1 MVSEASYRL
10 LFARERR
17 ALVLAASGA
26 SFLVSFD
33 ALMLAASLPS
43 AARDLGGLERF
54 SLAVGAYAITLV
66 AGLPV
71 SGWLIARAGPLRALV
86 AGVSLFAAGAVIG
99 AAAPSIEVI
108 AVGRAVTGLGAGM
121 LLAAPPA
128 IYTLALEPPL
138 RRYAFGLNS
147 AVWGL
152 SALLGPLLGS
162 LLASGPGWRW
172 VFAVELAPLAIT
184 LSLALAGTRGVIGH
198 MGEGAR
204 LAPAGPL
211 LLALATLALLVEPKL
226 AAVPI
231 VLFLWHEHRTRGPI
245 FPATRSGRFVT
256 ILVLATGV
264 AFMGSQAYVVL
275 DLQSGAGWSVAQT
288 AVPLVAATVAWT
300 VGSVAAAPLHLDPVR
315 QLVIGHLFVVA
326 GCGLMALPLD
336 GGSMVAAGIT
346 IAGLG
351 MGIQSPAAFIA
362 IAPDGDPR
370 AAAAVPLARNLGSGI
385 GVAVVGGAIT
395 ALAGSAALAAAEDGA
410 TVPALHTAAQGAFL
424 IAALACAVALP
435 AARLA
440 R

>member
-86 AGVSLFAAGAVIG
+86 AGVSLYAAGAVIG

-108 AVGRAVTGLGAGM
+108 AAGRAVTGLGAGM

-128 IYTLALEPPL
+128 IYTLALDPPL

-172 VFAVELAPLAIT
+172 VFAVELAPLAVT

-198 MGEGAR
+198 LESAR
-204 LAPAGPL
+204 LAPAGPA
-211 LLALATLALLVEPKL
+211 LLALATLALLVEPKV
-226 AAVPI
+226 AVVPI
-231 VLFLWHEHRTRGPI
+231 LAFLWHEHRTSGPI
-245 FPATRSGRFVT
+245 FPASRPGRRVT

-275 DLQSGAGWSVAQT
+275 DLQSGAGWSVAET

-336 GGSMVAAGIT
+336 GGSMVAIGIT

-370 AAAAVPLARNLGSGI
+370 AAAAVPLARNLGAGV
-385 GVAVVGGAIT
+385 GVAVAGGAIT
-395 ALAGSAALAAAEDGA
+395 ALAGTAALAAAEAGA
-410 TVPALHTAAQGAFL
+410 VVPALHSAAQAAFL
-424 IAALACAVALP
+424 IAALACAAALP

>member
-1 MVSEASYRL
+1 MSEASYRS

-43 AARDLGGLERF
+43 AARELGGLERF
-54 SLAVGAYAITLV
+54 SLAVGAYAVTMV

-86 AGVSLFAAGAVIG
+86 AGVALYAVGAVIG

-108 AVGRAVTGLGAGM
+108 AAGRAVTGLGAGM

-162 LLASGPGWRW
+162 LLASGPGWRL
-172 VFAVELAPLAIT
+172 VFVAELLPLSVT
-184 LSLALAGTRGVIGH
+184 LSLALAGTRGVVGH
-198 MGEGAR
+198 AGTGAR
-204 LAPAGPL
+204 LAPAGPA
-211 LLALATLALLVEPKL
+211 LLAVATLALLVEPWVAIL
-226 AAVPI
+226 PVVAFI
-231 VLFLWHEHRTRGPI
+231 WHERRTAGPV
-245 FPATRSGRFVT
+245 FPATTPGRRVS
-256 ILVLATGV
+256 ILVLATGI
-264 AFMGSQAYVVL
+264 AFMGAQAYVVL
-275 DLQSGAGWSVAQT
+275 DLQSGAGWSVGMT
-288 AVPLVAATVAWT
+288 ALPLIAATIAWT
-300 VGSVAAAPLHLDPVR
+300 VGSVGAAPLHLDPTR
-315 QLVIGHLFVVA
+315 QLNIGHVLVVL
-326 GCGLMALPLD
+326 GCAVMAIPAT
-336 GGSMVAAGIT
+336 GGTAVAIGIS

-351 MGIQSPAAFIA
+351 MGVQSPAAFIA

-370 AAAAVPLARNLGSGI
+370 AAAAVPLARNLGAGI
-385 GVAVVGGAIT
+385 GVAVMGGAIT
-395 ALAGSAALAAAEDGA
+395 ALAGTAALAAAEDGA
-410 TVPALHTAAQGAFL
+410 VVADLHDAARSAFL
-424 IAALACAVALP
+424 LAAVVCAAAWP
-435 AARLA
+435 AARLV

>member
-1 MVSEASYRL
+1 MVSEASYKL

-43 AARDLGGLERF
+43 AARELGGLERF
-54 SLAVGAYAITLV
+54 SLAVGAYAVTLC

-71 SGWLIARAGPLRALV
+71 SGWLLARAGPLRALV
-86 AGVSLFAAGAVIG
+86 AGVSLYAAGAVIG

-108 AVGRAVTGLGAGM
+108 AAGRAVTGLGAGM

-128 IYTLALEPPL
+128 IYTLALDPPL

-172 VFAVELAPLAIT
+172 VFAVELVPLAVT

-198 MGEGAR
+198 MEAAR
-204 LAPAGPL
+204 LAPAGPV
-211 LLALATLALLVEPKL
+211 LLALATLALLIEPKV
-226 AAVPI
+226 AVVPI
-231 VLFLWHEHRTRGPI
+231 LLFLWHEQRTSGPI
-245 FPATRSGRFVT
+245 FPTTRPGRRVT
-256 ILVLATGV
+256 ILVLATGI
-264 AFMGSQAYVVL
+264 AFMGCQAYVVL
-275 DLQSGAGWSVAQT
+275 DLQSGAGWSVAAT
-288 AVPLVAATVAWT
+288 AVPLVGATVAWT
-300 VGSVAAAPLHLDPVR
+300 IGSVGAAPLHLDPVR
-315 QLVIGHLFVVA
+315 QLVIGHVFVVA
-326 GCGLMALPLD
+326 GCGLMALPVD
-336 GGSMVAAGIT
+336 GGSMVAIGIT
-346 IAGLG
+346 VAGLG

-370 AAAAVPLARNLGSGI
+370 AAAAVPLARNLGAGV
-385 GVAVVGGAIT
+385 GVALTGGLIT
-395 ALAGSAALAAAEDGA
+395 ALAGAAALAAAEDGA
-410 TVPALHTAAQGAFL
+410 VVPDLHSAAQGAFL
-424 IAALACAVALP
+424 VAALLCAAALP
-435 AARLA
+435 AARLG